1 MKIAILHE
9 MLIKLGWAEKVVEKI
24 VSIFPEAPIFT
35 LIYDEEKVWKIFPK
49 DKVKVASSTQRI
61 YNLTKNQRFCL
72 PFMPRA
78 VESFDFSDYDVVI
91 CSSSGFA
98 HGAITKPETKFIVY
112 YHSPARYLWDW
123 TNEYKKDIGFD
134 KWLKWYIL
142 NKLFLSLRMWDVIAS
157 SRVDINLANSKNSN
171 SRVQKYYRKTCEIL
185 YPPIETK
192 RFKKEIDKVWVL
204 ESLISNNNAK
214 NPPTP
219 LYQGGKKEQDSS
231 FTKEWQELSPLDKG
245 GKRMEW
251 ARGISSINYS
261 LSTNYYII
269 ISALTEFKKNEIAIE
284 WFNKMPDKN
293 LVIIWDWNYRETLK
307 NKVNWNNIIFTWAR
321 YGDELVELVQ
331 WSLGLVFPWEEDFWI
346 VPIEAMAAGKPIFAY
361 AWGWLLETVILDK
374 TWSFFQDK
382 TWYDFVPKFKEF
394 DQKVN
399 SWFFDKKF
407 ITKHASK
414 FDENLF
420 EKRIK
425 EIVYW

>member
-1 MKIAILHE
+1 

-24 VSIFPEAPIFT
+24 ASIFPDAPIFT

-49 DKVKVASSTQRI
+49 NKVKVASSTQRI
-61 YNLTKNQRFCL
+61 YNITKNQRFCL

-78 VESFDFSDYDVVI
+78 VESLDFSDYDVVI

-98 HGAITKPETKFIVY
+98 HWAITKPETKFIVY

-134 KWLKWYIL
+134 KWIKWYIL

-192 RFKKEIDKVWVL
+192 RFKKEINKVWVL
-204 ESLISNNNAK
+204 ETILSSWTNVK
-214 NPPTP
+214 DP
-219 LYQGGKKEQDSS
+219 LSKVITKKSSSRDSS
-231 FTKEWQELSPLDKG
+231 LLSEWQTVNN
-245 GKRMEW
+245 
-251 ARGISSINYS
+251 I
-261 LSTNYYII
+261 TYYII
-269 ISALTEFKKNEIAIE
+269 ISALTEFKKLEIAIE

-307 NKVNWNNIIFTWAR
+307 SKVKWNNIIFTWAR
-321 YGDELVELVQ
+321 YSDELVELVQ

-425 EIVYW
+425 EIVYWK